1 MSDELDPSIADLL
14 NSAPADSSG
23 HEEISIT
30 EFESDKKFDM
40 NSFASKNNLFEKKG
54 APAASGPKSIHNVD
68 LSVHEFAE
76 ITNFLSDTTGK
87 NKNLKIGGGGSGKN
101 KKKCC

>member
-1 MSDELDPSIADLL
+1 MSDELDPSIAALL

-40 NSFASKNNLFEKKG
+40 NSFASKNNLFEKKD
-54 APAASGPKSIHNVD
+54 APAASGPASGWPRFPKGP
-68 LSVHEFAE
+68 FADGRA
-76 ITNFLSDTTGK
+76 SYWWR
-87 NKNLKIGGGGSGKN
+87 
-101 KKKCC
+101 